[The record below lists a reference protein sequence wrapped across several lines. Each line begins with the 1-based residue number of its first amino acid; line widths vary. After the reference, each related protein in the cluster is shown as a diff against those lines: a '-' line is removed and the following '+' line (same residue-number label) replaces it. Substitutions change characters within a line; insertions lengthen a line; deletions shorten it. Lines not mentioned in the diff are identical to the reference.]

1 MTKDDIRLYVTIDKR
16 LYRDAILYQL
26 LLEENID
33 LVGESAT
40 GVDTSLAEI
49 DAPIC

>member
-26 LLEENID
+26 LLEENIEPD
-33 LVGESAT
+33 G
-40 GVDTSLAEI
+40 SLSKW
-49 DAPIC
+49 